1 MDCWWI
7 SICCTL
13 RRLFRIS
20 PAPPGR
26 PLEPGPHLEQ
36 QVVLSALDG
45 VPDEAA
51 ARALGVNLPNVKNAW
66 LSIYAKIQ
74 DQGFLPDLWER
85 PKADG
90 SRGKQKRHRVVAF
103 LWRHPGEL
111 RPHIR

>member
-1 MDCWWI
+1 M
-7 SICCTL
+7 
-13 RRLFRIS
+13 
-20 PAPPGR
+20 
-26 PLEPGPHLEQ
+26 
-36 QVVLSALDG
+36 VLSALDG